1 MVTMEMNARPEIDPE
16 AILRG
21 IQEKRQRQRGVARY
35 QIGRTENALTILLFG
50 IGFLIFIIGICT
62 GLLTVPHGFVGWIAT
77 WVVAFALRSYCG
89 TVVYE
94 DRVDSEPEYQYR

>member
-1 MVTMEMNARPEIDPE
+1 MVTMEMDARPEIDPE

-21 IQEKRQRQRGVARY
+21 IQEKRQRQRSVARY
-35 QIGRTENALTILLFG
+35 QIGRAENALTILLFG
-50 IGFLIFIIGICT
+50 IGFLVFVIGICT

-89 TVVYE
+89 TMVYE
-94 DRVDSEPEYQYR
+94 DRIDFEPDYQYR

>member
-16 AILRG
+16 AILR
-21 IQEKRQRQRGVARY
+21 EMKAKRQRKNRVARY
-35 QIGRTENALTILLFG
+35 QICREANALTILMFG
-50 IGFLIFIIGICT
+50 IGFLIFVIGLCT

-89 TVVYE
+89 TVSYE
-94 DRVDSEPEYQYR
+94 DRVDYEPEY

>member
-16 AILRG
+16 AILR
-21 IQEKRQRQRGVARY
+21 EMKAKRQRKNRVARY
-35 QIGRTENALTILLFG
+35 QICREANSLTILMFG
-50 IGFLIFIIGICT
+50 IGFLIFVIGLCT

-89 TVVYE
+89 TVSYE
-94 DRVDSEPEYQYR
+94 DRVDYEPEY